1 IQGSVSM
8 INYDLDILFFSNH
21 KLWKLERI
29 LEVTNLDKE
38 KFYRMLEEF
47 NQKLEKQSLKNLEYK
62 NGFLAIPDKVE
73 NFEETRYSINQ
84 KTFILTEVERRS
96 LIYLF
101 IFINKTPLS
110 IALFQTY
117 LQVSKNTILSDLKK
131 LREEL
136 MSENIQV
143 EYSRKKGFYL
153 NFEEKMLQ
161 EKAWYFLQNLS
172 EDSGFYILSKVLNDK
187 KPLTIF
193 KNNQLL
199 KKMMQELQIEIVYS
213 RYLSTLLFACLLR
226 HRTFEKN
233 SENINDLL
241 KSLIIGMSDGKSA
254 LGQDNGLYRMA
265 FNIMENVMKLS
276 AIEFDDFTKT
286 FMALLAHLTP
296 AYYRIRNHFELKNVL
311 LERIKNEYHSLFL
324 LMDNALRPLKDEVGE
339 ISESEKAYFVI
350 LFGGEIYKNKY
361 SGKSLKAIV
370 LCVNGISSSLIMQK
384 RLESLFPTMEF
395 ILSARVSHFE
405 KLPINSYDI
414 IFSTV
419 PLKSDKKVYLM
430 SIFPDQRE
438 ENKLYNQVL
447 QDFQLPGFAKPSA
460 QTILDSIEPYIII
473 KDPVNRQ
480 DLIKIIEK
488 KLNRTRKEGKL
499 SGVMLTDLLTKEKI
513 RFTNKELSW
522 QEAIELAAQ
531 PLLDKHEIE
540 ERYIK
545 AIIDKVEAFGPY
557 IDLGLGIAL
566 PHARP
571 EEGVKKLGMSFLR
584 CEHPVKLMDD
594 VKHEIKLFIV
604 LAAIDN
610 ETHLRALST
619 LTKILSNKERL
630 SQLLTATNAAE
641 VEQILLEEEGEK

>member
-1 IQGSVSM
+1 M

-47 NQKLEKQSLKNLEYK
+47 NQKLEKQSLKKLEYK
-62 NGFLAIPDKVE
+62 NGLLAIPDKVE

-96 LIYLF
+96 LIYLL

-254 LGQDNGLYRMA
+254 IGQDNGLYRMA
-265 FNIMENVMKLS
+265 FNIMENVMKLA

-286 FMALLAHLTP
+286 FMALLDHLTP

-361 SGKSLKAIV
+361 SGQSLKAIV

-430 SIFPDQRE
+430 SVFPDQRE

-522 QEAIELAAQ
+522 QDAIELAAQ

-545 AIIDKVEAFGPY
+545 AIIDKVETFGPY

-594 VKHEIKLFIV
+594 VEHEIKLFIV

-630 SQLLTATNAAE
+630 SQLLAATNAAE

>member
-1 IQGSVSM
+1 M

-47 NQKLEKQSLKNLEYK
+47 NQKLEKQSLKKLEYK
-62 NGFLAIPDKVE
+62 NGLLAIPDKVE
-73 NFEETRYSINQ
+73 NFEETRYFINQ
-84 KTFILTEVERRS
+84 KTFILTEVERQS
-96 LIYLF
+96 LIYLL

-110 IALFQTY
+110 ISLFQTY

-254 LGQDNGLYRMA
+254 IGQDNGLYRMA
-265 FNIMENVMKLS
+265 FNIMENVMKLA

-361 SGKSLKAIV
+361 SGQSLKAIV

-430 SIFPDQRE
+430 SAFPDQRE

-447 QDFQLPGFAKPSA
+447 QDFQLLGFAKPSA

-630 SQLLTATNAAE
+630 SQLLAATNAAE

>member
-1 IQGSVSM
+1 M

-47 NQKLEKQSLKNLEYK
+47 NQKLEKQSLKKLEYK
-62 NGFLAIPDKVE
+62 NGLLAIPDKVE

-96 LIYLF
+96 LIYLL

-254 LGQDNGLYRMA
+254 IGQDNGLYRMA
-265 FNIMENVMKLS
+265 FNIMENVMKLA

-286 FMALLAHLTP
+286 FMALLDHLTP

-361 SGKSLKAIV
+361 SGQSLKAIV

-430 SIFPDQRE
+430 SVFPDQRE

-522 QEAIELAAQ
+522 QDAIELAAQ

-545 AIIDKVEAFGPY
+545 AIIDKVETFGPY

-584 CEHPVKLMDD
+584 CERPVKLMDD

-630 SQLLTATNAAE
+630 SQLLAATNAAE

>member
-1 IQGSVSM
+1 M

-47 NQKLEKQSLKNLEYK
+47 NQKLEKQSLKKLEYK
-62 NGFLAIPDKVE
+62 NGLLAIPDKVE

-96 LIYLF
+96 LIYLL

-110 IALFQTY
+110 ISLFQTY

-254 LGQDNGLYRMA
+254 IGQDNGLYRMA
-265 FNIMENVMKLS
+265 FNIMENVMKLA

-361 SGKSLKAIV
+361 SGQSLKAIV

-430 SIFPDQRE
+430 SAFPDQRE

-447 QDFQLPGFAKPSA
+447 QDFQLLGFAKPSA

-488 KLNRTRKEGKL
+488 KLNRRRKEGKL

-630 SQLLTATNAAE
+630 SQLLAATNAAE

>member
-1 IQGSVSM
+1 M

-47 NQKLEKQSLKNLEYK
+47 NQKLEKQSLKKLEYK
-62 NGFLAIPDKVE
+62 NGLLAIPDKVE

-96 LIYLF
+96 LIYLL

-110 IALFQTY
+110 ISLFQTY

-254 LGQDNGLYRMA
+254 IGQDNGLYRMA
-265 FNIMENVMKLS
+265 FNIMENVMKLA

-324 LMDNALRPLKDEVGE
+324 LMDNALRPLKDEVCE

-361 SGKSLKAIV
+361 SGQSLKAIV

-430 SIFPDQRE
+430 SAFPDQRE

-447 QDFQLPGFAKPSA
+447 QDFQLLGFAKPSA

-630 SQLLTATNAAE
+630 SQLLAATNAAE

>member
-1 IQGSVSM
+1 
-8 INYDLDILFFSNH
+8 
-21 KLWKLERI
+21 
-29 LEVTNLDKE
+29 
-38 KFYRMLEEF
+38 
-47 NQKLEKQSLKNLEYK
+47 
-62 NGFLAIPDKVE
+62 
-73 NFEETRYSINQ
+73 
-84 KTFILTEVERRS
+84 
-96 LIYLF
+96 
-101 IFINKTPLS
+101 
-110 IALFQTY
+110 
-117 LQVSKNTILSDLKK
+117 
-131 LREEL
+131 
-136 MSENIQV
+136 
-143 EYSRKKGFYL
+143 
-153 NFEEKMLQ
+153 
-161 EKAWYFLQNLS
+161 
-172 EDSGFYILSKVLNDK
+172 
-187 KPLTIF
+187 
-193 KNNQLL
+193 
-199 KKMMQELQIEIVYS
+199 
-213 RYLSTLLFACLLR
+213 
-226 HRTFEKN
+226 
-233 SENINDLL
+233 
-241 KSLIIGMSDGKSA
+241 
-254 LGQDNGLYRMA
+254 
-265 FNIMENVMKLS
+265 
-276 AIEFDDFTKT
+276 
-286 FMALLAHLTP
+286 
-296 AYYRIRNHFELKNVL
+296 
-311 LERIKNEYHSLFL
+311 
-324 LMDNALRPLKDEVGE
+324 MDNALRPLKDEVGE

>member
-1 IQGSVSM
+1 M
-8 INYDLDILFFSNH
+8 INYDLDILFFSKH

-38 KFYRMLEEF
+38 KFYRILEEF
-47 NQKLEKQSLKNLEYK
+47 NQKLENQGLKKLDYK
-62 NGFLAIPDKVE
+62 NECLAIFDKIE

-84 KTFILTEVERRS
+84 KTFILSEVERRS
-96 LIYLF
+96 LIYLL
-101 IFINKTPLS
+101 IFTNESSLS
-110 IALFQTY
+110 IALFQKY
-117 LQVSKNTILSDLKK
+117 LQVSKNTVLSDLKK

-136 MSENIQV
+136 MRKNIQI

-153 NFEEKMLQ
+153 NFEEKILQ
-161 EKAWYFLQNLS
+161 EKAWYYLQNLS
-172 EDSGFYILSKVLNDK
+172 EDAGFYTLSKVLNDK
-187 KPLTIF
+187 DPLTIF

-199 KKMMQELQIEIVYS
+199 KKIMQELQIEIVYS
-213 RYLSTLLFACLLR
+213 RYLSTLLFASLLKCR
-226 HRTFEKN
+226 GFEKG
-233 SENINDLL
+233 SENINELL
-241 KSLIIGMSDGKSA
+241 KSLIIGMSDGKNTIE
-254 LGQDNGLYRMA
+254 QDNGLYRMA
-265 FNIMENVMKLS
+265 FNIMENVMKLA

-296 AYYRIRNHFELKNVL
+296 AYYRLKNHFELKNVL
-311 LERIKNEYHSLFL
+311 LERIKKEYHSLFL
-324 LMDNALRPLKDEVGE
+324 LMDNVLQPLKEEVGE

-419 PLKSDKKVYLM
+419 PVKSDKKVYLM
-430 SIFPDQRE
+430 SAFPEQRE

-447 QDFQLPGFAKPSA
+447 QDFQLPGFIKPSA

-473 KDPVNRQ
+473 KKPASKL

-513 RFTNKELSW
+513 NFTNRELTW

-557 IDLGLGIAL
+557 INLGLGIAL

-584 CEHPVKLMDD
+584 CEHPVKLMNDD
-594 VKHEIKLFIV
+594 KHEIKLFIV

-630 SQLLTATNAAE
+630 GQLLAATNATE

>member
-1 IQGSVSM
+1 M
-8 INYDLDILFFSNH
+8 
-21 KLWKLERI
+21 
-29 LEVTNLDKE
+29 
-38 KFYRMLEEF
+38 
-47 NQKLEKQSLKNLEYK
+47 
-62 NGFLAIPDKVE
+62 
-73 NFEETRYSINQ
+73 
-84 KTFILTEVERRS
+84 
-96 LIYLF
+96 
-101 IFINKTPLS
+101 
-110 IALFQTY
+110 
-117 LQVSKNTILSDLKK
+117 
-131 LREEL
+131 
-136 MSENIQV
+136 
-143 EYSRKKGFYL
+143 
-153 NFEEKMLQ
+153 
-161 EKAWYFLQNLS
+161 
-172 EDSGFYILSKVLNDK
+172 
-187 KPLTIF
+187 
-193 KNNQLL
+193 
-199 KKMMQELQIEIVYS
+199 
-213 RYLSTLLFACLLR
+213 
-226 HRTFEKN
+226 
-233 SENINDLL
+233 
-241 KSLIIGMSDGKSA
+241 
-254 LGQDNGLYRMA
+254 
-265 FNIMENVMKLS
+265 
-276 AIEFDDFTKT
+276 
-286 FMALLAHLTP
+286 
-296 AYYRIRNHFELKNVL
+296 
-311 LERIKNEYHSLFL
+311 FL
-324 LMDNALRPLKDEVGE
+324 LMDNVLQPLKEEVGE

-384 RLESLFPTMEF
+384 RLESLFPAMEF

-419 PLKSDKKVYLM
+419 PVKSDKKVYLM
-430 SIFPDQRE
+430 SAFPEQRE

-447 QDFQLPGFAKPSA
+447 QDFQLPGFIKPSA
-460 QTILDSIEPYIII
+460 QTIIDSIEPYIII
-473 KDPVNRQ
+473 KKPASKL

-513 RFTNKELSW
+513 NFTNRELTW

-584 CEHPVKLMDD
+584 CEHPVKLMNDD
-594 VKHEIKLFIV
+594 KHEIKLFIV

-630 SQLLTATNAAE
+630 GQLLAATNATE

>member
-1 IQGSVSM
+1 M
-8 INYDLDILFFSNH
+8 
-21 KLWKLERI
+21 
-29 LEVTNLDKE
+29 
-38 KFYRMLEEF
+38 
-47 NQKLEKQSLKNLEYK
+47 EYK
-62 NGFLAIPDKVE
+62 NGLLAIPDKVE

-96 LIYLF
+96 LIYLL

-110 IALFQTY
+110 ISLFQTY

-254 LGQDNGLYRMA
+254 IGQDNGLYRMA
-265 FNIMENVMKLS
+265 FNIMENVMKLA

-361 SGKSLKAIV
+361 SGQSLKAIV

-430 SIFPDQRE
+430 SAFPDQRE

-447 QDFQLPGFAKPSA
+447 QDFQLLGFAKPSA

-630 SQLLTATNAAE
+630 SQLLAATNAAE

>member
-1 IQGSVSM
+1 M

-47 NQKLEKQSLKNLEYK
+47 NQKLEKQSLKKLEYK
-62 NGFLAIPDKVE
+62 NGLLAIPDKVE

-96 LIYLF
+96 LIYLL

-110 IALFQTY
+110 ISLFQTY
-117 LQVSKNTILSDLKK
+117 LQVSKNTILSDFKK

-199 KKMMQELQIEIVYS
+199 KKMMQKLQIEIVYS

-254 LGQDNGLYRMA
+254 IGQDNGLYRMA
-265 FNIMENVMKLS
+265 FNIMENVMKLA

-339 ISESEKAYFVI
+339 ISKSEKAYFVI

-361 SGKSLKAIV
+361 SGQSLKAIV

-384 RLESLFPTMEF
+384 RLESLFSTMEF

-430 SIFPDQRE
+430 SAFPDQRE

-460 QTILDSIEPYIII
+460 QTILDSIESYIII

-630 SQLLTATNAAE
+630 SQLLAATDAAE

>member
-1 IQGSVSM
+1 M

-38 KFYRMLEEF
+38 KLYRMLEEF
-47 NQKLEKQSLKNLEYK
+47 NQKLEKQSLKKLEYK
-62 NGFLAIPDKVE
+62 NGLLAIPDKLE

-96 LIYLF
+96 LIYLL

-110 IALFQTY
+110 ISLFQTY

-254 LGQDNGLYRMA
+254 IGQDNGLYRMA
-265 FNIMENVMKLS
+265 FNIMENVMKLA

-361 SGKSLKAIV
+361 SGQSLKAIV

-430 SIFPDQRE
+430 SAFPDQRE

-447 QDFQLPGFAKPSA
+447 QDFQLLGFAKPSA

-630 SQLLTATNAAE
+630 SQLLAATDAAE

>member
-1 IQGSVSM
+1 M

-47 NQKLEKQSLKNLEYK
+47 NQKLEKQSLKKLEYK
-62 NGFLAIPDKVE
+62 NGLLAIPDKVE

-96 LIYLF
+96 LIYLL

-110 IALFQTY
+110 ISLFQTY

-254 LGQDNGLYRMA
+254 IGQDNGLYRMA
-265 FNIMENVMKLS
+265 FNIMENVMKLA

-361 SGKSLKAIV
+361 SGQSLKAIV

-447 QDFQLPGFAKPSA
+447 QDFQLLGFAKPSA

-630 SQLLTATNAAE
+630 SQLLAATNAAE

>member
-1 IQGSVSM
+1 M

-47 NQKLEKQSLKNLEYK
+47 NQKLEKQSLKKLEYK
-62 NGFLAIPDKVE
+62 NGLLAIPDKVE

-96 LIYLF
+96 LIYLL

-110 IALFQTY
+110 ISLFQTY

-254 LGQDNGLYRMA
+254 IGQDNGLYRMA
-265 FNIMENVMKLS
+265 FNIMENVMKLA

-339 ISESEKAYFVI
+339 ISESEKSYFVI

-361 SGKSLKAIV
+361 SGQSLKAIV

-430 SIFPDQRE
+430 SAFPDQRE

-447 QDFQLPGFAKPSA
+447 QDFQLLGFAKPSA

-630 SQLLTATNAAE
+630 SQLLAATNAAE

>member
-1 IQGSVSM
+1 M

-47 NQKLEKQSLKNLEYK
+47 NQKLEKQSLKKLEYK
-62 NGFLAIPDKVE
+62 NGLLAIPDKVE

-96 LIYLF
+96 LIYLL

-110 IALFQTY
+110 ISLFQTY

-254 LGQDNGLYRMA
+254 IGQDNGLYRMA
-265 FNIMENVMKLS
+265 FNIMENVMKLA

-361 SGKSLKAIV
+361 SGQSLKAIV

-430 SIFPDQRE
+430 SAFPDQRE

-447 QDFQLPGFAKPSA
+447 QDFQLLGFAKPSA

-522 QEAIELAAQ
+522 QETIELAAQ

-630 SQLLTATNAAE
+630 SQLLAATNAAE

>member
-1 IQGSVSM
+1 M

-47 NQKLEKQSLKNLEYK
+47 NQKLEKQSLKKLEYK
-62 NGFLAIPDKVE
+62 NGLLAIPDKVE

-96 LIYLF
+96 LIYLL

-110 IALFQTY
+110 ISLFQTY

-447 QDFQLPGFAKPSA
+447 QDFQLLGFAKPSA

-630 SQLLTATNAAE
+630 SQLLAATNAAE

>member
-1 IQGSVSM
+1 M

-47 NQKLEKQSLKNLEYK
+47 NQKLEKQSLKKLEYK
-62 NGFLAIPDKVE
+62 NGLLAIPDKVE

-96 LIYLF
+96 LIYLL

-110 IALFQTY
+110 ISLFQTY

-241 KSLIIGMSDGKSA
+241 KPLTIGMSDGKSA
-254 LGQDNGLYRMA
+254 IGQDNGLYRMA
-265 FNIMENVMKLS
+265 FNIMENVMKLA

-361 SGKSLKAIV
+361 SGQSLKAIV

-430 SIFPDQRE
+430 SAFPDQRE

-447 QDFQLPGFAKPSA
+447 QDFQLLGFAKPSA

-630 SQLLTATNAAE
+630 SQLLAATNAAE

>member
-1 IQGSVSM
+1 M

-47 NQKLEKQSLKNLEYK
+47 NQKLEKQSLKKLEYK
-62 NGFLAIPDKVE
+62 NGLLAIPDKVE

-96 LIYLF
+96 LIYLL

-117 LQVSKNTILSDLKK
+117 LQISKNTILSDLKK

-143 EYSRKKGFYL
+143 EYSRKKGFYFH
-153 NFEEKMLQ
+153 FEEKILQ

-254 LGQDNGLYRMA
+254 IGQDKGLYRMA
-265 FNIMENVMKLS
+265 FNIMENVMKLA

-361 SGKSLKAIV
+361 SGQSLKAIV

-430 SIFPDQRE
+430 SAFPDQRE

-630 SQLLTATNAAE
+630 SQLLAATNAAE

>member
-1 IQGSVSM
+1 M

-47 NQKLEKQSLKNLEYK
+47 NQKLEKQSLKKLEYK

-96 LIYLF
+96 LIYLL

-143 EYSRKKGFYL
+143 EYSRKKGLYL